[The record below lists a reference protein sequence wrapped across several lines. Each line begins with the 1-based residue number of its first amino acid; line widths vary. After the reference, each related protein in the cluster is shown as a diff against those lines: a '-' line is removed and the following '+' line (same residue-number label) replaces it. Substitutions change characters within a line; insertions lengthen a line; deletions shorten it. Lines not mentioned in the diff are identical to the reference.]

1 MNFIKIAV
9 TAALAM
15 FLVSSSLAANKAN
28 TLLLDTKKGQV
39 VIELLPDNAPG
50 HVKRIKTLANDG
62 FYDGLK
68 FHRVIPGFMA
78 QTGDPQGT
86 GMGGSDLPDL
96 KAEFNKVSFQ
106 RGVVGMARS
115 GDPDS
120 ANSQFFIMFEP
131 APHLDG
137 QYTVFGRVTKGMKY
151 VDALKKGSG
160 QGGTVSNPDIIVKMR
175 TADKY

>member
-115 GDPDS
+115 QSHDS